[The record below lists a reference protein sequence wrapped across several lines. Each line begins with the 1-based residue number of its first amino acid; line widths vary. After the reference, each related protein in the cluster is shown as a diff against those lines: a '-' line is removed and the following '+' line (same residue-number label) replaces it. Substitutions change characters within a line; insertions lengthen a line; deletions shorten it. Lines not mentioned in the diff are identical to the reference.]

1 MRPLNWMLSWN
12 ARKYKDTFS
21 WWVKETVK
29 GKNQHILSI
38 ISRTDS
44 ISTSLGTPIKNKKP
58 QGSSLL
64 PKETGKEPN

>member
-12 ARKYKDTFS
+12 ARKYKGTFS
-21 WWVKETVK
+21 WWVNETVE
-29 GKNQHILSI
+29 GKDQHA
-38 ISRTDS
+38 RTDS
-44 ISTSLGTPIKNKKP
+44 ISTSLGIPIKNKKP